1 MLAIVIPYYKLTFFE
16 ATLESLVNQTDQRF
30 KVYIGDDASP
40 EDPIVLLEKYKGRF
54 DFRYHRFENNLG
66 GISLT
71 QQWERCIALS
81 GDEEWLMI
89 LGDDDVLGENVV
101 EEFYRN
107 LPELERES
115 INLVKFATQS
125 INKIKNSVSEIFVN
139 PKFEKPT
146 DFYYRRYLGLV
157 RSSLSEH
164 IFRRE
169 SYSKY
174 AFHNYPQAWH
184 SDDYAWI
191 DFCESKPIFSINEA
205 LVFITV
211 SNESLTGITS
221 NLFQKNSAEAM
232 FFMDLIKNKF
242 NLFQREQRIKL
253 LFQAEVSIK
262 KNRKLSLS
270 EWSLLFFKYLNS
282 FSIFQT
288 LKFSRRFL
296 KSFFQ

>member
-1 MLAIVIPYYKLTFFE
+1 MLAIVIPYYKLTFFGE
-16 ATLESLVNQTDQRF
+16 TLQSLANQTDQRF

-40 EDPIVLLEKYKGRF
+40 ETPEILLEKFKGQF
-54 DFRYHRFENNLG
+54 DFVYHRFDNNIG

-81 GDEEWLMI
+81 GNEEWIMI
-89 LGDDDVLGENVV
+89 LGDDDMLGENVV
-101 EEFYRN
+101 DEFNRN
-107 LPELERES
+107 LPEIERET

-125 INKIKNSVSEIFVN
+125 IDKVKNSVSKIFVN
-139 PKFEKPT
+139 PKFEKAT

-169 SYSKY
+169 SYLKY
-174 AFHNYPQAWH
+174 AFQNYPLAWH

-191 DFCESKPIFSINEA
+191 NFAENKPIFSINEA
-205 LVFITV
+205 LVLITV
-211 SNESLTGITS
+211 SNESLTGINN
-221 NLFQKNSAEAM
+221 NLFEKNRAECF
-232 FFMDLIKNKF
+232 FFMDLIKNKL
-242 NLFQREQRIKL
+242 NLFQRKQRIKL
-253 LFQAEVSIK
+253 LLQAEVSIK

-270 EWSLLFFKYLNS
+270 EWGVLFIQYLN
-282 FSIFQT
+282 IFFIFNM
-288 LKFSRRFL
+288 LKFIRRFL